1 MGSGLKCQLPAMV
14 FDGDQVLTDCEDKV
28 VVHLGAVSHL
38 ELEQVVTG
46 GEPVSPLAPN
56 DRETRHGCLLC

>member
-1 MGSGLKCQLPAMV
+1 MV